1 MKKEIQ
7 LLLEKFKEKH
17 KNSKI
22 RKNIAILLSCFVA
35 IGTLY
40 FLMLPAKTMNT
51 VGEYKLYLKDKYSNE
66 LYSWKLENNYQTS
79 VDLKLH
85 YVDNDGNSINGKN
98 IIIDIGDN
106 YNDDIFA
113 FGMIPTKED
122 GTKGKNIVSEF
133 EIENI
138 VVENGKYVFE
148 HAEVYINDSWQVL
161 SNSSNSSYLWC
172 NNATSEVEPTEKD
185 YGWYGIYETV
195 DGNIKYQIDDKV
207 EYKLVY
213 SFVETPKENNEENE
227 NLDETI
233 KIDDTTKK
241 DETQK
246 VDDTT
251 KVDDTNKVDNIT
263 KKDDTT
269 KVDDINKVD
278 DTTKVDD
285 TNKVV
290 DTTKKDET
298 TKIDDTGKK
307 EETPGDNT
315 TKKDETITT
324 NETTQNS
331 INSSNV
337 TSDKKLLMKSPKST
351 PVSLSKENS
360 VDSLDST
367 SGIKFGL
374 YDYEGYDN
382 TETYINANGL
392 FGYFS
397 FRDSTFTADA
407 NINPNVDADGF
418 GANRTKVKS
427 KLDATGNP
435 VFDCQ
440 GYCPSSIKNT
450 SLGYLFG
457 QKKNAKGEDTVGVTS
472 YSPKNTLLQKE
483 TIDNVDYYYYSSN
496 SNAVDYDIVNQEFIV
511 RNYRERGYTMTTFPN
526 EQDRYEFLPF
536 NYKVNAS
543 SPNGSYNYESATD
556 TEEINHWYGMTMEFE
571 FYMPKN
577 GKINGKD
584 MIFEFS
590 GDDDVWV
597 FIDNVL
603 VLDLGGTHG
612 AVDGSIN
619 FSTGAVNS
627 FLNWDVPKG
636 KEPTGPS
643 YNTTIKK
650 MFGDEPFEKNATGE
664 TFADYSKH
672 TLKFF
677 YLERGAAVANCKIR
691 FNIPV
696 LPAGSLSVQKQFEG
710 VERYPDD
717 YTFTIY
723 DESNKP
729 VKNATYTV
737 GDDVRVTDENG
748 NFTLKNTEVAIF
760 VSKSNDN
767 VSEDGNTVLEDGK
780 YYLITKNKYYVKE
793 NSSKNAEIS
802 SCKLNNKNCSNSYTE
817 EELTNKPDLKYQA
830 IFTLNPDSKNE
841 TIFTNKTKT
850 YNLVITKEAINSD
863 KDELFDFKVS
873 LKDGNGNVINLNEL
887 DYVLPNETL
896 KKDNGVLT
904 FKIKSTESITI
915 KNIPIRS
922 DVSIQ
927 ELDHDGYHVSMKS
940 IVNGKEY
947 SLVESDTYTIK
958 EITDNKA
965 IKVYNTPG
973 IMLPETGGPGISMYI
988 VIGLSLIIISLKYG
1002 YSCFRNL
1009 EEGGE

>member
-1 MKKEIQ
+1 MKKEIK
-7 LLLEKFKEKH
+7 LLLEKLRNKQE
-17 KNSKI
+17 NSKI
-22 RKNIAILLSCFVA
+22 CKYIAILLSCFVA
-35 IGTLY
+35 LCTLY
-40 FLMLPAKTMNT
+40 SLMLPAKTMNA
-51 VGEYKLYLKDKYSNE
+51 VGEYKLYLKDKYLNE

-85 YVDNDGNSINGKN
+85 YVDNDGNSISGKN

-106 YNDDIFA
+106 YGDEVFA
-113 FGMIPTKED
+113 FGVIPSKVDETN
-122 GTKGKNIVSEF
+122 GKNIIHEF

-138 VVENGKYVFE
+138 IVENGKYVFD
-148 HAEVYINDSWQVL
+148 HAEVYLNDAWKTL
-161 SNSSNSSYLWC
+161 SSTSDSSYLWC
-172 NNATSEVEPTEKD
+172 NNAMSEVEPTEND
-185 YGWYGIYETV
+185 YGWYGIYEST
-195 DGNIKYQIDDKV
+195 DDNIKYQITDNV

-213 SFVETPKENNEENE
+213 SFVETPKENNEELIDN
-227 NLDETI
+227 ETI
-233 KIDDTTKK
+233 IDNTQKNNGTIIDNTQKNNETIIDNAQENNETIIDNAQKNNETIIDNPQKNNETIIDDTQKNNETII
-241 DETQK
+241 DNTQK
-246 VDDTT
+246 
-251 KVDDTNKVDNIT
+251 NN
-263 KKDDTT
+263 
-269 KVDDINKVD
+269 
-278 DTTKVDD
+278 
-285 TNKVV
+285 
-290 DTTKKDET
+290 ET
-298 TKIDDTGKK
+298 
-307 EETPGDNT
+307 NT
-315 TKKDETITT
+315 TS
-324 NETTQNS
+324 ETTQNATNTS
-331 INSSNV
+331 TG
-337 TSDKKLLMKSPKST
+337 TSDKKVLMKSPKLT

-360 VDSLDST
+360 VSSLDGT

-397 FRDSTFTADA
+397 FRDSKLESDA
-407 NINPNVDADGF
+407 NINPDVDADGF
-418 GANRTKVKS
+418 GEKRTKVKS

-440 GYCPSSIKNT
+440 GYCPASINNT

-496 SNAVDYDIVNQEFIV
+496 SNAVDYDINNQEFIV
-511 RNYRERGYTMTTFPN
+511 RNYKERGYMMTTFAN
-526 EQDRYEFLPF
+526 EKDRYEFLPF
-536 NYKVNAS
+536 NYRTKTETTES
-543 SPNGSYNYESATD
+543 GDDYNYESATD
-556 TEEINHWYGMTMEFE
+556 TTEINHWYGMTMEFE
-571 FYMPKN
+571 FYMPKD

-597 FIDNVL
+597 FIDDVL

-612 AVDGSIN
+612 AVDGNIN
-619 FSTGAVNS
+619 FSTGVVNS
-627 FLNWDVPKG
+627 FLNWNIKEG
-636 KEPTGPS
+636 EEPTGPS
-643 YNTTIKK
+643 YDTTIKK
-650 MFGDEPFEKNATGE
+650 MFQNAGVTPEYNLDGK

-710 VERYPDD
+710 VERYSDD

-723 DESNKP
+723 DESSKP

-737 GDDVRVTDENG
+737 GDDVHVTDENG
-748 NFTLKNTEVAIF
+748 SFTLKNTEVAIF

-767 VSEDGNTVLEDGK
+767 VSDDGNTILEDGK
-780 YYLITKNKYYVKE
+780 YYLITKNKYYIKE
-793 NSSKNAEIS
+793 SSSKNAEIS
-802 SCKLNNKNCSNSYTE
+802 SCELNEKACSNSYTE

-841 TIFTNKTKT
+841 VIFTNKTKT

-863 KDELFDFKVS
+863 KDELFDFKLS
-873 LKDGNGNVINLNEL
+873 FKDGNGNLINPNEL
-887 DYVLPNETL
+887 DYVLPNDTL
-896 KKDNGVLT
+896 KKDNGVVT

-915 KNIPIRS
+915 KNIPIRT
-922 DVSIQ
+922 DISIQ

-940 IVNGKEY
+940 IIGGKEY

-958 EITDNKA
+958 EITDNKT

-973 IMLPETGGPGISMYI
+973 IMLPETGGPGIAMYI
-988 VIGLSLIIISLKYG
+988 AIGLSLIVISLKYG
-1002 YSCFRNL
+1002 YSYFLNSK
-1009 EEGGE
+1009 EGGE

>member
-7 LLLEKFKEKH
+7 SLLEKFKRKQE
-17 KNSKI
+17 NSKV
-22 RKNIAILLSCFVA
+22 RKNIAIVLSCIVA
-35 IGTLY
+35 LGTLY
-40 FLMLPAKTMNT
+40 SLMLPAKTMNT
-51 VGEYKLYLKDKYSNE
+51 SGEYKLYLKDKYSSE
-66 LYSWKLENNYQTS
+66 LYSWKLENGYQTS

-85 YVDNDGNSINGKN
+85 YVDNTGNSINGKN

-113 FGMIPTKED
+113 FGTIPTKED

-138 VVENGKYVFE
+138 VVENGKYVFNY
-148 HAEVYINDSWQVL
+148 AEVYLNDTWQIL
-161 SNSSNSSYLWC
+161 SSTSSSYLWC

-185 YGWYGIYETV
+185 YGWYGIYETT
-195 DGNIKYQIDDKV
+195 DGNIKYQITDNV

-213 SFVETPKENNEENE
+213 NFVETPNDNEKNVNENE
-227 NLDETI
+227 NNN
-233 KIDDTTKK
+233 IDGT
-241 DETQK
+241 EK

-251 KVDDTNKVDNIT
+251 KAEDTTKPDDTNKTNETTTNQVTVDS
-263 KKDDTT
+263 TT
-269 KVDDINKVD
+269 K
-278 DTTKVDD
+278 T
-285 TNKVV
+285 
-290 DTTKKDET
+290 DET
-298 TKIDDTGKK
+298 TKIN
-307 EETPGDNT
+307 ESNQNT
-315 TKKDETITT
+315 LT
-324 NETTQNS
+324 
-331 INSSNV
+331 SSNV
-337 TSDKKLLMKSPKST
+337 TSDKKVVMKSPKST

-360 VDSLDST
+360 VSSLDST

-374 YDYEGYDN
+374 YDYYGEDN
-382 TETYINANGL
+382 TETYVNANGL

-397 FRDSTFTADA
+397 FRDSHLASDTDMNEF
-407 NINPNVDADGF
+407 VDDDGF
-418 GANRTKVKS
+418 GENRAKVAS

-435 VFDCQ
+435 VFTCIE
-440 GYCPSSIKNT
+440 GHCPTNVKNM

-483 TIDNVDYYYYSSN
+483 TIDGVDYYYYSSN
-496 SNAVDYDIVNQEFIV
+496 SNAVDYDIANQEFIV
-511 RNYRERGYTMTTFPN
+511 RNYKERSYLMTTFTN
-526 EQDRYEFLPF
+526 EKDRYEFLPF
-536 NYKVNAS
+536 NYRTRTSTTAS
-543 SPNGSYNYESATD
+543 GDTYNYESATD
-556 TEEINHWYGMTMEFE
+556 TTEINHWYGMTMEFE
-571 FYMPKN
+571 FYMPKD

-597 FIDNVL
+597 FIDDVL

-619 FSTGAVNS
+619 FSTGKVNS
-627 FLNWDVPKG
+627 TLNWNIPKG
-636 KEPTGPS
+636 EENPGPAYS
-643 YNTTIKK
+643 TTIKK
-650 MFGDEPFEKNATGE
+650 MFGNEPFEKNATGE

-717 YTFTIY
+717 YVFTIY
-723 DESNKP
+723 DESDLP

-737 GDDVRVTDENG
+737 GDDVRMTDSNG
-748 NFTLKNTEVAIF
+748 NFTLKNNEVAIF
-760 VSKSNDN
+760 ISKSDDN
-767 VSEDGNTVLEDGK
+767 VSVDGNTTLEDGK
-780 YYLITKNKYYVKE
+780 YYLITKHKYYVKE

-802 SCKLNNKNCSNSYTE
+802 SCKLNDKACSKSYTDD
-817 EELTNKPDLKYQA
+817 ELTNKPDLKYQA

-841 TIFTNKTKT
+841 AIFTNRTKT

-863 KDELFDFKVS
+863 QEELFDFKVS
-873 LKDGNGNVINLNEL
+873 LKDGNGKIIDLNEL
-887 DYVLPNETL
+887 EFVLPNETL
-896 KKDNGVLT
+896 KKDNGVIT
-904 FKIKSTESITI
+904 FKIKSSESITI

-922 DVSIQ
+922 DVIIQ

-940 IVNGKEY
+940 VTNGKEY

-958 EITDNKA
+958 EITDNKT

-973 IMLPETGGPGISMYI
+973 IMLPETGGPGVTMFI
-988 VIGLSLIIISLKYG
+988 VIGLSLLIISLKYG
-1002 YSCFRNL
+1002 YSYFLNPK
-1009 EEGGE
+1009 EGGE